1 MLLLLGIEEI
11 RWICSPGLQ
20 RTLSTK
26 KKRVN
31 GQTFINSAIHSAT
44 DDKAVRVNIEAI
56 SYRASFS
63 HETFCMVLFAISISL
78 FPWKGGGS

>member
-1 MLLLLGIEEI
+1 MDMLTRLAEDTVDKEKK
-11 RWICSPGLQ
+11 
-20 RTLSTK
+20 K

-44 DDKAVRVNIEAI
+44 DDKAVRVKSEAI

-63 HETFCMVLFAISISL
+63 SETFCMVLFAISISL